1 MTKDNI
7 NWGIV
12 KARYKLHNRFGDLL
26 IAAAVEWRFSG
37 LPSFEVTVIATVL
50 FTPPIGAE
58 YPI

>member
-1 MTKDNI
+1 MTKDNV

-12 KARYKLHNRFGDLL
+12 KARYKLHNRFGILL
-26 IAAAVEWRFSG
+26 IAAVEWRCSG
-37 LPSFEVTVIATVL
+37 LPSLEMTVIATV